1 MTNTN
6 QVTLLIWSINR
17 HQCLKKQLLSYSD
30 WPLNLIFVDGS
41 DEKWDLG
48 DEGVNGK
55 LSWEYLHRPGKSI
68 KDRWIEGVQ
77 RVTTPFIIFGDDTD
91 FVVLDSVFDGVTEL
105 KLSNSSTFYR
115 CAELHLRTI
124 YSKRR
129 KINSRIVIPKVCR
142 KAFTIE
148 NWNPI
153 DKFDRYS
160 KLWQVFRDNQQG
172 LYFYSLHSTELSQNY
187 SKIMQTI
194 DFDCIALQFYEF
206 YWVVFLILNAEEV
219 KSNKIGRIKLQGAN
233 SSTVERYRALPVKES
248 DISALTEW
256 VRSGLK
262 FENEIIRQEVCRN
275 LFEALVDSQI
285 HLKYPKFKK
294 NKSTFLRQVL
304 KTDKRVFD
312 SIIKQ
317 YPSIIFLLDT

>member
-17 HQCLKKQLLSYSD
+17 HQVLKKQLLSYSD
-30 WPLNLIFVDGS
+30 RPLNLIFVDGS

-48 DEGVNGK
+48 DEGVTGK

-68 KDRWIEGVQ
+68 KHRWIEGVQ
-77 RVTTPFIIFGDDTD
+77 RVTTPFVIFGDDTD
-91 FVVLDSVFDGVTEL
+91 FVVLDSVFDGVTKL
-105 KLSNSSTFYR
+105 KLNNSSTFYR
-115 CAELHLRTI
+115 CTELHLRTL
-124 YSKRR
+124 YSKTRKISSRIRIPKIRR
-129 KINSRIVIPKVCR
+129 KLL
-142 KAFTIE
+142 TIE
-148 NWNPI
+148 NWNP
-153 DKFDRYS
+153 KVKSDRYS

-172 LYFYSLHSTELSQNY
+172 LYFYSLHSTELSRNY
-187 SKIMQTI
+187 SKIMQSI
-194 DFDCIALQFYEF
+194 DFDCIAPQFYEF

-233 SSTVERYRALPVKES
+233 SSNIERYRALPVKEP

-256 VRSGLK
+256 VRSEFK
-262 FENEIIRQEVCRN
+262 FDNEIIREEVSRN
-275 LFEALVDSQI
+275 LSEALVNSQI
-285 HLKYPKFKK
+285 HLNYTKFRK
-294 NKSTFLRQVL
+294 NKAFILGRVL